1 MKNEELVNIETKV
14 AYQEDTIQT
23 LNDALCQQQRQID
36 KLEAKMNHL
45 LKKIREFEE
54 PALAE
59 NSNEEIPPHY

>member
-1 MKNEELVNIETKV
+1 MINDELVNLETKV

-45 LKKIREFEE
+45 LKKI
-54 PALAE
+54 
-59 NSNEEIPPHY
+59 NY